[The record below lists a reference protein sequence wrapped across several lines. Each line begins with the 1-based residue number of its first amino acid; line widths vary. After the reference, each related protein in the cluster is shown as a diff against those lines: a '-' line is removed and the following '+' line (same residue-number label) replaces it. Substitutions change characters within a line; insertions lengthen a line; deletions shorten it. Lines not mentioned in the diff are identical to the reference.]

1 MTEDNPDEL
10 KADFRTALIAG
21 SGLGLSMLGLLYVPF
36 VAILGLA
43 VSYLGWRSC
52 RPGYAIGKVVA
63 VAGMA
68 AGVVG
73 LAILIVTTITGG

>member
-1 MTEDNPDEL
+1 MADDDPEDM

-21 SGLGLSMLGLLYVPF
+21 SGVGLSMLGLFYVPF
-36 VAILGLA
+36 VSILGLV

-52 RPGYAIGKVVA
+52 RPEYEVGKIVA
-63 VAGMA
+63 FGGMA

-73 LAILIVTTITGG
+73 LAILIVTSIVGN